1 MVRTALYV
9 FGGILLGLAIHLIV
23 ILTLPQLAEHTVAER
38 LDNLGQLDKIVLL
51 APVKPGEPNPL
62 RMPVRE
68 TTPRS
73 ALLPSPFRARRVCC
87 VRYEI
92 PGETQ
97 LCASCPL
104 LLTMPDEAL
113 ALQEAIR

>member
-1 MVRTALYV
+1 
-9 FGGILLGLAIHLIV
+9 
-23 ILTLPQLAEHTVAER
+23 
-38 LDNLGQLDKIVLL
+38 
-51 APVKPGEPNPL
+51 
-62 RMPVRE
+62 MPVRE

-104 LLTMPDEAL
+104 LLTMRDDEL
-113 ALQEAIR
+113 ALQDAIR

>member
-1 MVRTALYV
+1 VIARMTKIAPRVLWSNA
-9 FGGILLGLAIHLIV
+9 GNLL
-23 ILTLPQLAEHTVAER
+23 
-38 LDNLGQLDKIVLL
+38 DYLL
-51 APVKPGEPNPL
+51 ANCPSILSDADIDATWLFRTTDDNPL
-62 RMPVRE
+62 RAPLRD

-73 ALLPSPFRARRVCC
+73 PLLPNPFRARRVCC

-104 LLTMPDEAL
+104 LLTMRDDEL
-113 ALQEAIR
+113 ALQDAIR